1 MFKNKYPE
9 KMKTDKNIESQL
21 EKLKS
26 AYEVPNDYFQKLE
39 KKMLKQPEVRKSYH
53 IKHYAS
59 KLMLAAGLILLISLG
74 YMKFSDYS
82 KVSIT
87 SQPDSLQVSK
97 AVNVSP
103 LDGISDD
110 EILEYLDDNMDIDD
124 IELTEDSNF

>member
-1 MFKNKYPE
+1 MFKNKYPK
-9 KMKTDKNIESQL
+9 KMKTDKNITSQL

-26 AYEVPNDYFQKLE
+26 AYKVPDDYFQNLE
-39 KKMLKQPEVRKSYH
+39 KKMQKQPKIRKSFR

-82 KVSIT
+82 KVSIN

-97 AVNVSP
+97 AISVSP

-110 EILEYLDDNMDIDD
+110 EILKYLDDNMDIDD